1 MKVVMFPLEA
11 VGHLNPVLACATQL
25 IKKGHHVRFIVQKDT
40 VTKDI
45 KKLPCPNFDVVEV
58 LEYEKGTVFDKDFI
72 YSKIPPYEEQHETD
86 QKVADA
92 FLLGLQEGHK
102 SLPSLLAAV
111 EEYNPDVI
119 ISDPGKANPLIIAH
133 KLNKPLVSLM
143 TLPSFNHYVLFLGK
157 NTEEEREKVWEEWQ
171 ESQIVNKC
179 RDLYKENYHFDI
191 FKDAFPANYYLRR
204 GLTIC
209 TGVKEFEPAMPEVV
223 KPMYHGMDSNCKY
236 VGPML
241 LSEKE
246 GRISTLGDGS
256 PPCEHQWIDEPFP
269 MDELRQYKEHGR
281 KIIYF
286 SLGTCAPSTFAWD
299 FDCPDIQAKMLGARS
314 SGKDF
319 CRGLWQRAFDAFG
332 DKKGYVVVM
341 ASQSQQPDS
350 LEGFEIPSNFIIRRK
365 CPQLEILK
373 LADAFITHGGFNS
386 TLESIA
392 AHVPMLVLPYFAD
405 QFDNAKMVS
414 KEGMGLHYNDPLA
427 ECTSIGEDVAKLLKF
442 EHFFKNNC
450 KRVAGKLE
458 RAGGAEEA
466 ANHIEEY
473 VKSFSGHE
481 VLRSASSRSKHREG
495 YFERC
500 NTGSFRANNSESLKA
515 WVGEGSGSF
524 KFFEG
529 SLRDSLGKV

>member
-1 MKVVMFPLEA
+1 MKILIFPLDA
-11 VGHLNPVLACATQL
+11 VGHTNPMLALASKLLQ
-25 IKKGHHVRFIVQKDT
+25 KGHHVRFILQSERLEEP
-40 VTKDI
+40 I
-45 KKLPCPNFDVVEV
+45 RKLPFTNYDIREV
-58 LEYEKGTVFDKDFI
+58 LQYEKGTVFDNEFI

-86 QKVADA
+86 RKLTD
-92 FLLGLQEGHK
+92 FLLLGMTEGFK
-102 SLPSLLAAV
+102 AFPSLFAAA
-111 EEYNPDVI
+111 EEYNPDLI
-119 ISDPGKANPLIIAH
+119 ISDPVPANPFIIAH
-133 KLNKPLVSLM
+133 KLNVPCVSLM
-143 TLPSFNHYVLFLGK
+143 TLPSFNHYVLFCGK
-157 NTEEEREKVWEEWQ
+157 HTDEEKEQAVDNLKA
-171 ESQIVNKC
+171 SQIVKKC
-179 RDLYKENYHFDI
+179 RDLYKENYQFDL
-191 FKDAFPANYYLRR
+191 FKDAVPGNYYLRR

-209 TGVKEFEPAMPEVV
+209 TGVKEFELPMPEAI
-223 KPMYHGMDSNCKY
+223 KPVYQGMDKDCKY

-246 GRISTLGDGS
+246 GRISTLSDGS

-269 MDELRQYKEHGR
+269 MDELRKYKEYGR

-286 SLGTCAPSTFAWD
+286 SLGTCAPSTWAWD
-299 FDCPDIQAKMLGARS
+299 FDCPDIQAKMLGACS

-319 CRGLWQRAFDAFG
+319 CRGLWQRAFEAFG

-427 ECTSIGEDVAKLLKF
+427 ECTSIGEDVDKLLKF

-458 RAGGAEEA
+458 KAGGAEEA
-466 ANHIEEY
+466 TNHIEDY
-473 VKSFSGHE
+473 VKSFTGHE
-481 VLRSASSRSKHREG
+481 MLRSASKSKHHEG

-500 NTGSFRANNSESLKA
+500 NTGSFRANNSGSLKA

-524 KFFEG
+524 KFLEG
-529 SLRDSLGKV
+529 V